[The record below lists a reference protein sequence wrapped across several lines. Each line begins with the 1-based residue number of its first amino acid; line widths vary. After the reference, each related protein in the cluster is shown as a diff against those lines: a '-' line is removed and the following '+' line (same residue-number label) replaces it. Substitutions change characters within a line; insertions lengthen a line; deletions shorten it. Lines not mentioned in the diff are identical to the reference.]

1 MLKDN
6 DQVRELQRIFARQY
20 MCLEQLRIQLGKL
33 ASDTYAANEAAK
45 FIGRRAPL
53 RSRARSKKGPV
64 APPSGALHAQLTAK
78 EQNVMLA
85 TPGRQTLLR
94 HTERELSRSVL

>member
-6 DQVRELQRIFARQY
+6 DHVRELQRIFARQY
-20 MCLEQLRIQLGKL
+20 MCLEQLRIQLGEL

-53 RSRARSKKGPV
+53 RSRARSKKGSV

-85 TPGRQTLLR
+85 TPGRQTLSR

>member
-20 MCLEQLRIQLGKL
+20 MCLEQLRIQLGEL

-45 FIGRRAPL
+45 FIGRRATY
-53 RSRARSKKGPV
+53 V
-64 APPSGALHAQLTAK
+64 
-78 EQNVMLA
+78 
-85 TPGRQTLLR
+85 
-94 HTERELSRSVL
+94 RELEARRDRLRRQAGLFMLN